1 MQPVPLPDVKAL
13 VTWRVLSTPR
23 ITVRSAVLTHCR
35 TWTRT
40 RAWWI
45 DCQTIPWQ
53 RNLTGLMPP
62 SRKPQAS
69 KKSNVRRNT
78 NIVLLPCRTH
88 INLTLQLHD
97 KRTAVVLNVEFNLV
111 AQKMGRILFRSRPF
125 QMLQKQRQLMQQPMM
140 QPMNLVRHGKSQEHT
155 VLQTSRATTVRH
167 GKACGAK

>member
-1 MQPVPLPDVKAL
+1 
-13 VTWRVLSTPR
+13 
-23 ITVRSAVLTHCR
+23 
-35 TWTRT
+35 
-40 RAWWI
+40 
-45 DCQTIPWQ
+45 
-53 RNLTGLMPP
+53 MPP

-111 AQKMGRILFRSRPF
+111 APKMGRILFRSRPF